1 MPYLKVRDHQHGQMG
16 ELSQIWYI
24 LVVPTAHNS
33 KYAYD
38 YSILHVVAYM
48 YMIDQQTYMY
58 LMLLIGLHTI
68 YTTHYI
74 VIPTVADRCHATSRF
89 RFPFSNFQFP
99 FSNFRFP
106 ISIFR
111 FPISIFQLQFS
122 NFQFPFFDF
131 QLPFSFPF
139 SIYHYNL
146 PNFLE

>member
-1 MPYLKVRDHQHGQMG
+1 MG
-16 ELSQIWYI
+16 ELSQLWYI

-99 FSNFRFP
+99 FFQLSFSNFHIPIFQFPFSNFNFPISNFHFSISNFRFH
-106 ISIFR
+106 FH
-111 FPISIFQLQFS
+111 FQFS
-122 NFQFPFFDF
+122 IITYRISLNKC
-131 QLPFSFPF
+131 QLRF
-139 SIYHYNL
+139 I
-146 PNFLE
+146 